1 MHSQPDMARTVKQ
14 QKPGQP
20 KNWPFPAKLPPGPH
34 DRIKRQPKPQLPDD
48 PAPF

>member
-1 MHSQPDMARTVKQ
+1 MKQ
-14 QKPGQP
+14 QKQGQP